1 MLARFVEKLTVRKLK
16 RLLPE
21 WTWTCFRD
29 GFSWRYEG
37 VCGDRTVEIRT
48 AAAFTW
54 FEYDDPVT
62 IRWYVYEAG
71 KAGELLWSWLGRQGR
86 ASEGGAND
94 DRDNARG
101 KLPDL

>member
-1 MLARFVEKLTVRKLK
+1 MLIGSVEKPTVCKLR

-21 WTWTCFRD
+21 WTWISVRD

-37 VCGDRTVEIRT
+37 VCGDRKVEIRS
-48 AAAFTW
+48 AASFTW

-62 IRWYVYEAG
+62 VRWYVYEAG

-86 ASEGGAND
+86 TRE
-94 DRDNARG
+94 
-101 KLPDL
+101 